1 MNESAVRKGVNL
13 MELKQNLNQKQVQG
27 LSLTQGM
34 RQSILILQSDAID
47 LADYLNEQ
55 SLENPLF
62 DVHVNLDMPFI
73 ENSNNASYQIKD
85 EQQSLFEYLLDQV
98 QLTMRK
104 TPLRDLVIYLI
115 EQLDPNGYLTLSDKE
130 IFEEVK
136 DITPIM
142 LLDAKTLL
150 QQLDPPGIGA
160 RNLQECLYLQA
171 QADNANKEIMS
182 MLSDNFEL
190 FTKHEWKQ
198 LKRSLKISNVELQKD
213 ISFIQSLSANPGQR
227 YTSQNEQYVVP
238 ELQVKKN
245 QDKLTLSITK
255 YGQPQL
261 VFAEETYD
269 RLVKS
274 TDDDVQKY
282 IHDKYNQYKT
292 LEYNLQRRIDTISI
306 IGRCIVRAQYQFFM
320 QNTQALEPLL
330 IRDVAQ
336 KLQISESTVSRTI
349 NGKYIQT
356 DFGIFELKRFFSRRS
371 KVTVGEDKSVD
382 QVKVKIKDIINDEDK
397 KKPLSDQKIADM
409 LQEDGLK
416 IARRTVAKYREQLG
430 FPSTSR
436 RRI

>member
-1 MNESAVRKGVNL
+1 

-62 DVHVNLDMPFI
+62 DVRVNLDMPFI
-73 ENSNNASYQIKD
+73 DNEGSGSYQIKD

-104 TPLRDLVIYLI
+104 TPLRDLVVYLI
-115 EQLDPNGYLTLSDKE
+115 EQLDPNGYLTLSDEE

-150 QQLDPPGIGA
+150 HQLDPPGIGA
-160 RNLQECLYLQA
+160 RDLQECLYLQVE
-171 QADNANKEIMS
+171 ADNANKAIMS

-190 FTKHEWKQ
+190 FIKHEWKQ
-198 LKRSLKISNVELQKD
+198 LKRALKLSNSELQDD
-213 ISFIQSLSANPGQR
+213 INFIQSLSANPGQR

-238 ELQVKKN
+238 ELAVKKN
-245 QDKLTLSITK
+245 GDKLTLSITK

-261 VFAEETYD
+261 IFAEETYD
-269 RLVKS
+269 NLVKS
-274 TDDDVQKY
+274 TDEDVKKY
-282 IHDKYNQYKT
+282 IRDKYNQYQT
-292 LEYNLQRRIDTISI
+292 LEYNLQRRIDTVSI
-306 IGRCIVRAQYQFFM
+306 IGKCIVKAQYKFFM
-320 QNTQALEPLL
+320 QETDSLAPLL

-336 KLQISESTVSRTI
+336 KLQMSESTVSRTI

-356 DFGIFELKRFFSRRS
+356 DFGIFELKQFFSRRS
-371 KVTVGEDKSVD
+371 KVTIGEDQSVD
-382 QVKVKIKDIINDEDK
+382 QVKNKIKGILDDEDK
-397 KKPLSDQKIADM
+397 KKPLSDQKISDM
-409 LQEDGLK
+409 LKADGLQ

-430 FPSTSR
+430 YPSTSR
-436 RRI
+436 RRA

>member
-1 MNESAVRKGVNL
+1 
-13 MELKQNLNQKQVQG
+13 MELKQRVNQKQVQG

-47 LADYLNEQ
+47 LADYLSEQ

-73 ENSNNASYQIKD
+73 DDDETSASYQIMD
-85 EQQSLFEYLLDQV
+85 DQQSLFEYLLDQV

-104 TPLRDLVIYLI
+104 TPLRDLVVYLI
-115 EQLDPNGYLTLSDKE
+115 EQLDPNGYLTLSDEE

-150 QQLDPPGIGA
+150 HQLDPPGIGA
-160 RNLQECLYLQA
+160 RDLQECLYLQA
-171 QADNANKEIMS
+171 EADNADKTVLS

-190 FTKHEWKQ
+190 FTKHEWKK
-198 LKRSLKISNVELQKD
+198 LKRALKLSNVELQD
-213 ISFIQSLSANPGQR
+213 DVNFIQSLSANPGQR

-245 QDKLTLSITK
+245 NDKLTLSVTK

-261 VFAEETYD
+261 IFAEETYD
-269 RLVKS
+269 RLKES
-274 TDDDVQKY
+274 TDEDVEKY
-282 IHDKYNQYKT
+282 IRSKYNQYKT
-292 LEYNLQRRIDTISI
+292 LEYNLQRRIDTVSI
-306 IGRCIVRAQYQFFM
+306 IGKCIVKAQYKFFM
-320 QNTQALEPLL
+320 QETNALEPLL

-336 KLQISESTVSRTI
+336 KLQMSESTVSRTI

-356 DFGIFELKRFFSRRS
+356 DFGIFELKEFFSRRS
-371 KVTVGEDKSVD
+371 KVTVGKEQSVD
-382 QVKVKIKDIINDEDK
+382 QVKTKIKAMLNAEDK
-397 KKPLSDQKIADM
+397 TKPLSDQVISEKLVA
-409 LQEDGLK
+409 DGLQ

-430 FPSTSR
+430 FPATSR
-436 RRI
+436 RRV

>member
-1 MNESAVRKGVNL
+1 

-62 DVHVNLDMPFI
+62 DVRVNLDMPFI
-73 ENSNNASYQIKD
+73 DNGDSKSYQIKD
-85 EQQSLFEYLLDQV
+85 DQQSLFEYLLDQV
-98 QLTMRK
+98 QLTMRQ
-104 TPLRDLVIYLI
+104 TPLRDLVVYLI
-115 EQLDPNGYLTLSDKE
+115 EQLDPNGYLTMTDEE
-130 IFEEVK
+130 IYSELP

-150 QQLDPPGIGA
+150 HRLDPPGIGA
-160 RNLQECLYLQA
+160 KNLQECLYLQA
-171 QADNANKEIMS
+171 EADHADKAVLS

-190 FTKHEWKQ
+190 FTKHEWKKLRHA
-198 LKRSLKISNVELQKD
+198 LKLSNVELQKD
-213 ISFIQSLSANPGQR
+213 VDFIQSLTANPGQR
-227 YTSQNEQYVVP
+227 YNSQDEQYVVP

-245 QDKLTLSITK
+245 QDKLTLSVTK

-269 RLVKS
+269 RLNKS
-274 TDDDVQKY
+274 TDEAVEKY
-282 IHDKYNQYKT
+282 IRDKYSQYKT
-292 LEYNLQRRIDTISI
+292 LEYNLQRRIETISI
-306 IGRCIVRAQYQFFM
+306 IGKCIVKAQYKFFM
-320 QNTQALEPLL
+320 QETQALEPLL

-336 KLQISESTVSRTI
+336 KLQLSESTVSRTI

-356 DFGIFELKRFFSRRS
+356 DFGIFELKNFFSRRS
-371 KVTVGEDKSVD
+371 KVTFGEDKSVD
-382 QVKVKIKDIINDEDK
+382 QVKVKIKQILTDEDRS
-397 KKPLSDQKIADM
+397 KPYSDQKISELLVD
-409 LQEDGLK
+409 DGFK
-416 IARRTVAKYREQLG
+416 VARRTVAKYREQLG

-436 RRI
+436 RRV

>member
-1 MNESAVRKGVNL
+1 

-47 LADYLNEQ
+47 LADYLSEQ

-73 ENSNNASYQIKD
+73 DSEGGKSYQIKD

-115 EQLDPNGYLTLSDKE
+115 EQLDPNGYLTMSDEE
-130 IFEEVK
+130 IYSELP

-150 QQLDPPGIGA
+150 HQLDPPGIGA
-160 RNLQECLYLQA
+160 RDLQECLYLQA
-171 QADNANKEIMS
+171 EADNANKAIMS

-190 FTKHEWKQ
+190 FTRHEWKK
-198 LKRSLKISNVELQKD
+198 LKRALKLSNAQLQED
-213 ISFIQSLSANPGQR
+213 VDFIQSLSANPGQR

-245 QDKLTLSITK
+245 KDKLTLSITK

-261 VFAEETYD
+261 IFAEETYD
-269 RLVKS
+269 RLSKS
-274 TDDDVQKY
+274 TDAEVEKY
-282 IHDKYNQYKT
+282 IRDKYSQYKT
-292 LEYNLQRRIDTISI
+292 LEYNLQRRVETISI
-306 IGRCIVRAQYQFFM
+306 IGRCIVKAQYKFFM
-320 QNTQALEPLL
+320 QESQALEPLL

-336 KLQISESTVSRTI
+336 KLQMSESTVSRTI

-356 DFGIFELKRFFSRRS
+356 DFGIFELKNFFSRRS
-371 KVTVGEDKSVD
+371 KVTVGEEQSVD
-382 QVKVKIKDIINDEDK
+382 QVKVKIKHILNNEDK
-397 KKPLSDQKIADM
+397 KKPLSDQKISEM
-409 LQEDGLK
+409 LVEDGLQ

-430 FPSTSR
+430 FPATSR

>member
-1 MNESAVRKGVNL
+1 
-13 MELKQNLNQKQVQG
+13 MELTQNLNQKQVQG

-47 LADYLNEQ
+47 LADYLSEQ

-62 DVHVNLDMPFI
+62 DVRMNLDMPFI
-73 ENSNNASYQIKD
+73 EGNDTGSYQIRD
-85 EQQSLFEYLLDQV
+85 DQQSLFEYLLDQV

-130 IFEEVK
+130 ILAEVEGA
-136 DITPIM
+136 TPIM

-150 QQLDPPGIGA
+150 HQLDPPGIGA
-160 RNLQECLYLQA
+160 RDLRECLYLQA
-171 QADNANKEIMS
+171 EADKANKEIMS
-182 MLSDNFEL
+182 MLSDRFDL
-190 FTKHEWKQ
+190 FTKHEWKR
-198 LKRSLKISNVELQKD
+198 LKKELKLSNEDLQKNID
-213 ISFIQSLSANPGQR
+213 FIQSLSANPGQR
-227 YTSQNEQYVVP
+227 YTAQNEQYVVP

-245 QDKLTLSITK
+245 KDKLTLSVTK

-269 RLVKS
+269 SLSKS
-274 TDDDVQKY
+274 TDEDVKKY
-282 IHDKYNQYKT
+282 ISDKYSQYKT
-292 LEYNLQRRIDTISI
+292 LEYNLQRRIETISI
-306 IGRCIVRAQYQFFM
+306 IGRCIVKAQYQFFM
-320 QNTQALEPLL
+320 QNTKALEPLL

-336 KLQISESTVSRTI
+336 KLQLSESTVSRTI

-371 KVTVGEDKSVD
+371 KVTVGEKEQSVD
-382 QVKVKIKDIINDEDK
+382 QVKAKIKDILNAEDK
-397 KKPLSDQKIADM
+397 SKPLSDQKISDM
-409 LQEDGLK
+409 LNDDGLQ
-416 IARRTVAKYREQLG
+416 IARRTVAKYREELG